1 MILFVAG
8 KAIGIIMGRLFGT
21 DGVRGI
27 ANKDLTNDL
36 AMKIGAAA
44 ATVLLREAKSSKPT
58 VLIGKDTR
66 ASGDMLEAALTAGLC
81 SVGCNVLSI
90 GVVPTPAVAYLVGYY
105 QCEAGIMIS
114 ASHNPCEY
122 NGIKIFQKTGYKLD
136 DSIEEEIESIIL
148 DDSEDFD
155 IKIGGNVGNVLF
167 CKTAVND
174 YIEHVVSA
182 TDVRFDGMKIALDCA
197 NGSASV
203 CAKEIFTRLGAK
215 CIMLS
220 DTPDGTNIN
229 FNCGSTHPEELMS
242 FVKDAG
248 LDLGLAFDGDADRM
262 LAVDENGEL
271 VDGDKVIA
279 ICAKKMKEDGT
290 LKKDTAVVTVMSN
303 MGFFK
308 FCEKNGINCAKTA
321 VGDRYVL
328 EKMLKDGYN
337 IGGEQ
342 SGHVIFLDYATTG
355 DGELSG
361 VKLIETVVKYGK
373 KLSELAKVMT
383 VYPQVLINVKVSAQG
398 KQKYNNDEYII
409 AATQKAEMELMGD
422 GRVLVRVSGTE
433 PLVRVML
440 EGKDINHI
448 EKLGKEIAQ
457 VVKER
462 LS

>member
-1 MILFVAG
+1 
-8 KAIGIIMGRLFGT
+8 MGRLFGT

-27 ANKDLTNDL
+27 ANADLTAEL
-36 AMKIGAAA
+36 ALKIGRAAA
-44 ATVLLREAKSSKPT
+44 MVLLRESKSVKPT
-58 VLIGKDTR
+58 ILIGKDTR
-66 ASGDMLEAALTAGLC
+66 ASGDLLEAALTAGFC
-81 SVGCNVLSI
+81 SVGCNVLSVGI
-90 GVVPTPAVAYLVGYY
+90 VPTPAVAFLVCKYE
-105 QCEAGIMIS
+105 CEAGVMIS

-122 NGIKIFQKTGYKLD
+122 NGIKIFQGNGYKLD
-136 DSIEEEIESIIL
+136 DSIEDEIESIIL
-148 DDSEDFD
+148 DHSED
-155 IKIGGNVGNVLF
+155 IPVLTGGDVGNRLY
-167 CKTAVND
+167 CKTAVKD
-174 YIEHVVSA
+174 YVEHVVSTA
-182 TDVRFDGMKIALDCA
+182 DVRFDGISIAIDCA

-203 CAKEIFTRLGAK
+203 CAKDIFTSLGAK
-215 CIMLS
+215 CLMLS

-229 FNCGSTHPEELMS
+229 DNCGSTHPEELMK
-242 FVKDAG
+242 FVKDAS

-279 ICAKKMKEDGT
+279 ICSNRMKNEGR
-290 LKKDTAVVTVMSN
+290 LKKNTAVVTVMSN

-308 FCEKNGINCAKTA
+308 FCENNDIKCAKTA

-361 VKLIETVVKYGK
+361 VQLVETVVKSGK
-373 KLSELAKVMT
+373 KLSELADIMK
-383 VYPQVLINVKVSAQG
+383 VYPQVLINVRVTPEG

-409 AATQKAEMELMGD
+409 SAVQQAEMELMGE

-433 PLVRVML
+433 PLIRVML
-440 EGKDINHI
+440 EGSDI
-448 EKLGKEIAQ
+448 EKITVLGNRIAD
-457 VVKER
+457 VVRER
-462 LS
+462 LM

>member
-1 MILFVAG
+1 
-8 KAIGIIMGRLFGT
+8 MGRLFGT

-44 ATVLLREAKSSKPT
+44 ATVLLKFAKSSKPT

-81 SVGCNVLSI
+81 AVGCNVLSV
-90 GVVPTPAVAYLVGYY
+90 GVVPTPAVAYLVGLY

-136 DSIEEEIESIIL
+136 DSIEEEIENIIL
-148 DDSEDFD
+148 DGVKIPDY
-155 IKIGGNVGNVLF
+155 KIGGEVGNREFSQNAL
-167 CKTAVND
+167 KD
-174 YIEHVVSA
+174 YINHVVST
-182 TDVRFDGMKIALDCA
+182 TDIRFDGMRIALDCA

-203 CAKEIFTRLGAK
+203 CAKEIFTSLGAK
-215 CIMLS
+215 CLMLS

-229 FNCGSTHPEELMS
+229 DKCGSTHPEELMQI
-242 FVKDAG
+242 VKDAN

-271 VDGDKVIA
+271 VDGDKIIA
-279 ICAKKMKEDGT
+279 ICANKMKNEGR
-290 LKKDTAVVTVMSN
+290 LNKNTAVVTVMSN

-308 FCEKNGINCAKTA
+308 FCSENDISCAKTA

-361 VKLIETVVKYGK
+361 VQLLETVVKSGK
-373 KLSELAKVMT
+373 KLSELAQIMN
-383 VYPQVLINVKVSAQG
+383 VYPQVLINVQVSAEG

-409 AATQKAEMELMGD
+409 AAIQKAEMELMGD

-440 EGKDINHI
+440 EGKDIDHI
-448 EKLGKEIAQ
+448 QRLGEEIAE

>member
-1 MILFVAG
+1 
-8 KAIGIIMGRLFGT
+8 MGRLFGT

-27 ANKDLTNDL
+27 ANKDLTNEL
-36 AMKIGAAA
+36 AMKIGSAA
-44 ATVLLREAKSSKPT
+44 ATVLLEESKSAKPT

-81 SVGCNVLSI
+81 SVGCNVLSV
-90 GVVPTPAVAYLVGYY
+90 GVVPTPAVAYLVGQY

-136 DSIEEEIESIIL
+136 DSIEDEIEQIIL
-148 DDSEDFD
+148 DNSREPS
-155 IKIGGNVGNVLF
+155 IKIGGEVGNRLF

-174 YIEHVVSA
+174 YIEHVVSTTNA
-182 TDVRFDGMKIALDCA
+182 RFDGLSIALDCA

-215 CIMLS
+215 CLMLS

-229 FNCGSTHPEELMS
+229 NNCGSTHPEELMK
-242 FVKDAG
+242 FVRDAK

-262 LAVDENGEL
+262 LAVDENGIL

-279 ICAKKMKEDGT
+279 ICAKRMKDEGR
-290 LKKDTAVVTVMSN
+290 LAKNTAVVTVMSN

-308 FCEKNGINCAKTA
+308 FCEENSINCAKTA

-361 VKLIETVVKYGK
+361 VQLLETVVKSGK
-373 KLSELAKVMT
+373 KLSELASIMN
-383 VYPQVLINVKVSAQG
+383 VYPQVLINVKVSPEG

-440 EGKDINHI
+440 EGKDIEHI
-448 EKLGKEIAQ
+448 TKLGNEIAE

>member
-1 MILFVAG
+1 
-8 KAIGIIMGRLFGT
+8 MGRLFGT

-44 ATVLLREAKSSKPT
+44 ATVLLREAKSKKPT

-90 GVVPTPAVAYLVGYY
+90 GIVPTPAVAYLVGLYE
-105 QCEAGIMIS
+105 CEAGIMIS

-136 DSIEEEIESIIL
+136 DAIEEEIEAIIL
-148 DDSEDFD
+148 DDAEEID
-155 IKIGGNVGNVLF
+155 IKIGGDVGNRLYS
-167 CKTAVND
+167 KTAVND
-174 YIEHVVSA
+174 YIDHVVST
-182 TDVRFDGMKIALDCA
+182 TDVRFDGLKIALDCA

-229 FNCGSTHPEELMS
+229 DNCGSTHPEELMS
-242 FVKDAG
+242 FVKDAN

-262 LAVDENGEL
+262 LAVDENGCL

-279 ICAKKMKEDGT
+279 ICANKMKQEGS
-290 LKKDTAVVTVMSN
+290 LQKDTAVVTVMSN

-308 FCEKNGINCAKTA
+308 FCDEHGIKCAKTA

-328 EKMLKDGYN
+328 ERMLKDGYN

-361 VKLIETVVKYGK
+361 VQLIETVVKSGK
-373 KLSELAKVMT
+373 KLSELASIMK
-383 VYPQVLINVKVSAQG
+383 VYPQVLINVKVSAEG
-398 KQKYNNDEYII
+398 KKKYNNDEYII
-409 AATQKAEMELMGD
+409 AAIQKAEMELMGD

-440 EGKDINHI
+440 EGKDVEHI
-448 EKLGKEIAQ
+448 QRLGEEIAQ

>member
-1 MILFVAG
+1 
-8 KAIGIIMGRLFGT
+8 MGRLFGT

-36 AMKIGAAA
+36 AMKIGMAAA
-44 ATVLLREAKSSKPT
+44 EILIKNKGNKPK
-58 VLIGKDTR
+58 VMIGKDTR
-66 ASGDMLEAALTAGLC
+66 ASGDMLEAALTAGFC
-81 SVGCNVLSI
+81 AVGVDVLSV
-90 GVVPTPAVAYLVGYY
+90 GVVPTPAIAYLVGKYN
-105 QCEAGIMIS
+105 CDAGVMIS

-122 NGIKIFQKTGYKLD
+122 NGIKIFRGNGYKLPD
-136 DSIEEEIESIIL
+136 ELEEEIEAIIL
-148 DDSEDFD
+148 DQAEE
-155 IKIGGNVGNVLF
+155 IELKIGGEIGNRIY
-167 CKTAVND
+167 CKTAVED
-174 YIEHVVSA
+174 YIQHVVSVSE
-182 TDVRFDGMKIALDCA
+182 VRFDGMNIAIDTS

-215 CIMLS
+215 CHMLS
-220 DTPDGTNIN
+220 DTPDGVNIN
-229 FNCGSTHPEELMS
+229 KNCGSTHPEELMS
-242 FVKDAG
+242 FVKANK

-262 LAVDENGEL
+262 LAVDENGKL
-271 VDGDKVIA
+271 VDGDKIIA
-279 ICAKKMKEDGT
+279 ICSMQMKQEGR
-290 LKKDTAVVTVMSN
+290 LNKDTAVVTVMSN

-308 FCEKNGINCAKTA
+308 FCEEYGIHCAKTA

-328 EKMLKDGYN
+328 ERMLKNDYN

-361 VKLIETVVKYGK
+361 VKLIETVVKSGTT
-373 KLSELAKVMT
+373 LGNLAKAMT
-383 VYPQVLINVKVSAQG
+383 VYPQVLINVEVTPEG

-409 AATQKAEMELMGD
+409 SAVQEAEMELHGD

-440 EGKDINHI
+440 EGKDLEQIT
-448 EKLGKEIAQ
+448 KLGNYIAD

>member
-1 MILFVAG
+1 MG
-8 KAIGIIMGRLFGT
+8 KLFGT

-27 ANKDLTNDL
+27 ANKDLTVEL
-36 AMKIGAAA
+36 ALKIGRAAA
-44 ATVLLREAKSSKPT
+44 MVLIKESHSSKPT

-66 ASGDMLEAALTAGLC
+66 ASGDMLEAALTAGFT
-81 SVGCNVLSI
+81 SVGCNVLSV
-90 GVVPTPAVAYLVGYY
+90 GVVPTPAVAYLTVEYG
-105 QCEAGIMIS
+105 CEAGVMIS

-122 NGIKIFQKTGYKLD
+122 NGIKIFQKNGYKLD
-136 DSIEEEIESIIL
+136 DAIEEEIENIIL
-148 DDSEDFD
+148 HDSEE
-155 IKIGGNVGNVLF
+155 IPVKLGGEVGNRVY
-167 CKTAVND
+167 CKTALSD
-174 YIEHVVSA
+174 YVSHVISTA
-182 TDVRFDGMKIALDCA
+182 SVRFDGMTIALDCA

-203 CAKEIFTRLGAK
+203 CAKDIFTGLGAK

-220 DTPDGTNIN
+220 DTPDGENIN
-229 FNCGSTHPEELMS
+229 LNCGSTHPEELMH
-242 FVKDAG
+242 FVKNAS

-279 ICAKKMKEDGT
+279 ICSQRLKNEGRLAKN
-290 LKKDTAVVTVMSN
+290 TAVVTVMSN

-308 FCEKNGINCAKTA
+308 FCKENDIDCAKTA

-328 EKMLKDGYN
+328 ERMLKEGYN

-342 SGHVIFLDYATTG
+342 SGHVIFLDCATTG

-361 VKLIETVVKYGK
+361 VQLIETVVKSGK
-373 KLSELAKVMT
+373 KLSELAAIMR
-383 VYPQVLINVKVSAQG
+383 VYPQVLINVEVTAEG
-398 KQKYNNDEYII
+398 KQKYSNDEYII
-409 AATQKAEMELMGD
+409 SAVQEAEMELSGD

-440 EGKDINHI
+440 EGADIEQI
-448 EKLGKEIAQ
+448 TKLGNRIAD

-462 LS
+462 LG

>member
-1 MILFVAG
+1 
-8 KAIGIIMGRLFGT
+8 MGRLFGT
-21 DGVRGI
+21 DGVRGV

-44 ATVLLREAKSSKPT
+44 AAVLLREAKSAKPT

-81 SVGCNVLSI
+81 SVGCNVLSVGI
-90 GVVPTPAVAYLVGYY
+90 VPTPAVAYLVGKYE
-105 QCEAGIMIS
+105 CEAGIMIS

-136 DSIEEEIESIIL
+136 DSIEEEIEAIIL
-148 DDSEDFD
+148 DDAE
-155 IKIGGNVGNVLF
+155 KIEYKYGGDVGNRLYS
-167 CKTAVND
+167 KNAVKD
-174 YIEHVVSA
+174 YIEHVIST
-182 TDVRFDGMKIALDCA
+182 TDVRFDGMTVALDCA

-203 CAKEIFTRLGAK
+203 CAKEIFTALGAK

-220 DTPDGTNIN
+220 DTPDGVNIN
-229 FNCGSTHPEELMS
+229 LNCGSTHPEELMK
-242 FVKDAG
+242 FVKSAQF
-248 LDLGLAFDGDADRM
+248 DLGLAFDGDADRM

-279 ICAKKMKEDGT
+279 ICAKRMKEEGR
-290 LKKDTAVVTVMSN
+290 LNSDTAVVTVMSN

-308 FCEKNGINCAKTA
+308 FCDENEIKCARTA

-328 EKMLKDGYN
+328 ERMLKDGFN

-361 VKLIETVVKYGK
+361 VQLIETVVKSGK
-373 KLSELAKVMT
+373 KLSELASVMT
-383 VYPQVLINVKVSAQG
+383 VYPQVLINVKVSPEG
-398 KQKYNNDEYII
+398 KAKYNNDEYII

-440 EGKDINHI
+440 EGKDIDHI
-448 EKLGKEIAQ
+448 TRLGNDIAS

>member
-1 MILFVAG
+1 
-8 KAIGIIMGRLFGT
+8 MGRLFGT
-21 DGVRGI
+21 DGVRGV
-27 ANKDLTNDL
+27 ANESLTPEL
-36 AMKIGAAA
+36 ALQIGRAAA
-44 ATVLLREAKSSKPT
+44 MVLLRESKSSKPT
-58 VLIGKDTR
+58 ILIGKDTR
-66 ASGDMLEAALTAGLC
+66 ASGDMLEAALTAGFT
-81 SVGCNVLSI
+81 SVGCNVLSV
-90 GVVPTPAVAYLVGYY
+90 GVVPTPAVAYLVCKYE
-105 QCEAGIMIS
+105 CEAGVMIS

-136 DSIEEEIESIIL
+136 DAIEEEIEAIVL
-148 DDSEDFD
+148 DNAEE
-155 IKIGGNVGNVLF
+155 IPVLTGGAVGNRLY
-167 CKTAVND
+167 CKTAVRD
-174 YIEHVVSA
+174 YVEHIVST
-182 TDVRFDGMKIALDCA
+182 TDVRFDGLSIALDCA

-203 CAKEIFTRLGAK
+203 CAKEIFTSLGAK
-215 CIMLS
+215 CLMLS
-220 DTPDGTNIN
+220 DTPDGVNIN
-229 FNCGSTHPEELMS
+229 NNCGSTHLEELMK

-279 ICAKKMKEDGT
+279 ICAKRMKDEGK
-290 LKKDTAVVTVMSN
+290 LAKNTAVVTVMSN

-308 FCEKNGINCAKTA
+308 FCKQNDIECAKTA

-361 VKLIETVVKYGK
+361 VQLIETMVKSGK
-373 KLSELAKVMT
+373 KLSELAQIMR
-383 VYPQVLINVKVSAQG
+383 VYPQVLINVKVTPEG

-409 AATQKAEMELMGD
+409 SAVQQAEMELSGE

-440 EGKDINHI
+440 EGSDIEQI
-448 EKLGKEIAQ
+448 TKLGNCIAD
-457 VVKER
+457 VVRER

>member
-1 MILFVAG
+1 
-8 KAIGIIMGRLFGT
+8 MGRLFGT

-27 ANKDLTNDL
+27 ANQDLTNDL
-36 AMKIGAAA
+36 AMQIGKAAA
-44 ATVLLREAKSSKPT
+44 EILIKNKNSDNKPT
-58 VLIGKDTR
+58 VMIGKDTR
-66 ASGDMLEAALTAGLC
+66 ASGDMLEAALTAGFC
-81 SVGCNVLSI
+81 SVGVNVLSV
-90 GVVPTPAVAYLVGYY
+90 GVVPTPAIAYLVGKYN
-105 QCEAGIMIS
+105 CDAGVMIS

-122 NGIKIFQKTGYKLD
+122 NGIKIFQSTGYKLPD
-136 DSIEEEIESIIL
+136 ALEEEIEAIIL
-148 DDSEDFD
+148 DNAEE
-155 IKIGGNVGNVLF
+155 IELKIGGEVGKRTF
-167 CKTAVND
+167 CKTAVED
-174 YIEHVVSA
+174 YINHVVSLS
-182 TDVRFDGMKIALDCA
+182 DVRFDGLNIALDTS

-215 CIMLS
+215 CHMLS
-220 DTPDGTNIN
+220 DTPDGVNIN
-229 FNCGSTHPEELMS
+229 KDCGSTHPEELMK
-242 FVKDAG
+242 FVKANK

-271 VDGDKVIA
+271 VDGDKIIA
-279 ICAKKMKEDGT
+279 ICATQMKQEGK
-290 LKKDTAVVTVMSN
+290 LKQDTAVVTVMSN

-308 FCEKNGINCAKTA
+308 FCEKYGINCAKTA

-328 EKMLKDGYN
+328 ERMLKKGYN

-361 VKLIETVVKYGK
+361 VKLLETVVKSGTT
-373 KLSELAKVMT
+373 LGELAKVMT
-383 VYPQVLINVKVSAQG
+383 VYPQVLINVKVTPEG
-398 KQKYNNDEYII
+398 KKKYNNDEYII
-409 AATQKAEMELMGD
+409 SAVQEAEMELNGE

-440 EGKDINHI
+440 EGKDINKI
-448 EKLGKEIAQ
+448 TELGNQIAD

>member
-1 MILFVAG
+1 
-8 KAIGIIMGRLFGT
+8 MGRLFGT

-27 ANKDLTNDL
+27 ANDKLTNEL
-36 AMKIGAAA
+36 AMKIGSAA
-44 ATVLLREAKSSKPT
+44 ATVLLKEAKSAKPT

-90 GVVPTPAVAYLVGYY
+90 GVVPTPAVAYLVGKYE
-105 QCEAGIMIS
+105 CEAGIMIS

-122 NGIKIFQKTGYKLD
+122 NGIKIFQKSGYKLD
-136 DSIEEEIESIIL
+136 DAIEDEIERIVL
-148 DDSEDFD
+148 GEEALPPL
-155 IKIGGNVGNVLF
+155 KIGGEVGNRLYS
-167 CKTAVND
+167 KTAVKD
-174 YIEHVVSA
+174 YIEHVVST
-182 TDVRFDGMKIALDCA
+182 TDVRFDGMSIALDCA

-203 CAKEIFTRLGAK
+203 CAKEIFTALGAK
-215 CIMLS
+215 CLMLS
-220 DTPDGTNIN
+220 DTPDGVNIN
-229 FNCGSTHPEELMS
+229 ENCGSTHPEELMK

-271 VDGDKVIA
+271 VDGDKIIA
-279 ICAKKMKEDGT
+279 ICANRMKQEGK
-290 LKKDTAVVTVMSN
+290 LKNNTAVVTVMSN

-308 FCEKNGINCAKTA
+308 FCDEYDIHCARTA

-328 EKMLKDGYN
+328 ERMLKDDYN

-355 DGELSG
+355 DGELTG
-361 VKLIETVVKYGK
+361 VQLLETVVKSRK
-373 KLSELAKVMT
+373 KLSELASIMN
-383 VYPQVLINVKVSAQG
+383 VYPQVLINVMVSPEG
-398 KQKYNNDEYII
+398 KLKYNNDEYII
-409 AATQKAEMELMGD
+409 AATQKAEMELLGD

-433 PLVRVML
+433 PVVRVML
-440 EGKDINHI
+440 EGRDLDHI
-448 EKLGKEIAQ
+448 TKLGNDIAD
-457 VVKER
+457 VVRER

>member
-1 MILFVAG
+1 
-8 KAIGIIMGRLFGT
+8 MGRLFGT

-36 AMKIGAAA
+36 AMKIGSAA
-44 ATVLLREAKSSKPT
+44 ATVLLREAKSKKPT

-90 GVVPTPAVAYLVGYY
+90 GIVPTPAVAYLVGLYE
-105 QCEAGIMIS
+105 CEAGIMIS

-136 DSIEEEIESIIL
+136 DAIEEEIEAIIL
-148 DDSEDFD
+148 DNAEEIN
-155 IKIGGNVGNVLF
+155 IKIGGDVGNRLYS
-167 CKTAVND
+167 KTAVND
-174 YIEHVVSA
+174 YIDHVVST
-182 TDVRFDGMKIALDCA
+182 TDVRFDGLKIALDCA

-229 FNCGSTHPEELMS
+229 DNCGSTHPEELMS
-242 FVKDAG
+242 FVKDAN

-262 LAVDENGEL
+262 LAVDENGCL
-271 VDGDKVIA
+271 VDGDKIIA
-279 ICAKKMKEDGT
+279 ICANKMKQEGS
-290 LKKDTAVVTVMSN
+290 LQKDTAVVTVMSN

-308 FCEKNGINCAKTA
+308 FCDEHGIKCAKTA

-328 EKMLKDGYN
+328 ERMLKDGYN

-361 VKLIETVVKYGK
+361 VQLVETVVKSGK
-373 KLSELAKVMT
+373 KLSELASIMS
-383 VYPQVLINVKVSAQG
+383 VYPQVLINVKVSAEG
-398 KQKYNNDEYII
+398 KKKYNNDEYII

-440 EGKDINHI
+440 EGKDVEHI
-448 EKLGKEIAQ
+448 QRLGEEIAQ

>member
-1 MILFVAG
+1 
-8 KAIGIIMGRLFGT
+8 MGRLFGT
-21 DGVRGI
+21 DGVRGV
-27 ANKDLTNDL
+27 ANESLTLEL
-36 AMKIGAAA
+36 ALQIGRAAA
-44 ATVLLREAKSSKPT
+44 MVLLRESKSSKPT
-58 VLIGKDTR
+58 ILIGKDTR
-66 ASGDMLEAALTAGLC
+66 ASGDMLEAALTAGFT
-81 SVGCNVLSI
+81 SVGCNVLSV
-90 GVVPTPAVAYLVGYY
+90 GVVPTPAVAYLVCKYE
-105 QCEAGIMIS
+105 CEAGVMIS

-136 DSIEEEIESIIL
+136 DAIEEEIEAIVL
-148 DDSEDFD
+148 DNAEE
-155 IKIGGNVGNVLF
+155 IPVLTGGAVGNRLY
-167 CKTAVND
+167 CKTAVRD
-174 YIEHVVSA
+174 YVEHIVST
-182 TDVRFDGMKIALDCA
+182 TDVRFDGLSIALDCA

-203 CAKEIFTRLGAK
+203 CAKEIFTSLGAK
-215 CIMLS
+215 CLMLS
-220 DTPDGTNIN
+220 DTPDGVNIN
-229 FNCGSTHPEELMS
+229 DNCGSTHPEELMK

-279 ICAKKMKEDGT
+279 ICAKRMKDEGK
-290 LKKDTAVVTVMSN
+290 LAKNTAVVTVMSN

-308 FCEKNGINCAKTA
+308 FCKQNDIECAKTA

-361 VKLIETVVKYGK
+361 VQLIETMVKSGK
-373 KLSELAKVMT
+373 KLSELAQIMR
-383 VYPQVLINVKVSAQG
+383 VYPQVLINVKVTPEG

-409 AATQKAEMELMGD
+409 SAVQQAEMELSGE

-440 EGKDINHI
+440 EGSDIEQI
-448 EKLGKEIAQ
+448 TKLGNCIAD
-457 VVKER
+457 VVRER

>member
-1 MILFVAG
+1 
-8 KAIGIIMGRLFGT
+8 MGRLFGT

-27 ANKDLTNDL
+27 ANESLTPEL
-36 AMKIGAAA
+36 ALQIGRAAA
-44 ATVLLREAKSSKPT
+44 MVLLKESKSSKPT
-58 VLIGKDTR
+58 VLIGRDTR
-66 ASGDMLEAALTAGLC
+66 ASGDMLEAALTAGLT
-81 SVGCNVLSI
+81 SVGCNVLSVGI
-90 GVVPTPAVAYLVGYY
+90 VPTPAVAYLVCKYG
-105 QCEAGIMIS
+105 CEAGVMIS

-136 DSIEEEIESIIL
+136 DAIEEEIEAIVL
-148 DDSEDFD
+148 DHTEE
-155 IKIGGNVGNVLF
+155 IPVLLGGEVGNRIY
-167 CKTAVND
+167 CKTAVQD
-174 YIEHVVSA
+174 YVNHVVSTA
-182 TDVRFDGMKIALDCA
+182 LQRFDGLSIALDCA

-203 CAKEIFTRLGAK
+203 CAKEIFTALGAK
-215 CIMLS
+215 CLMLS
-220 DTPDGTNIN
+220 DTPDGVNIN
-229 FNCGSTHPEELMS
+229 DGCGSTHPQELMR

-279 ICAKKMKEDGT
+279 ICSKRMKDEGKLAKN
-290 LKKDTAVVTVMSN
+290 TAVVTVMSN

-308 FCEKNGINCAKTA
+308 FCKDNDIDCAKTA

-328 EKMLKDGYN
+328 ERMLKDGYN

-361 VKLIETVVKYGK
+361 VQLVETIVKSGK
-373 KLSELAKVMT
+373 KLSELAKIMR
-383 VYPQVLINVKVSAQG
+383 VYPQVLINVKVTPEG

-409 AATQKAEMELMGD
+409 SAVQQAEMELSGE

-440 EGKDINHI
+440 EGADIEQI
-448 EKLGKEIAQ
+448 TTLGNAIAD
-457 VVKER
+457 VVRER

>member
-1 MILFVAG
+1 
-8 KAIGIIMGRLFGT
+8 MGRLFGT

-27 ANKDLTNDL
+27 ANKDLTNEL
-36 AMKIGAAA
+36 AMKIGSAAA
-44 ATVLLREAKSSKPT
+44 AVLIREAKSEKPT

-90 GVVPTPAVAYLVGYY
+90 GVVPTPAVAYLVGLY

-122 NGIKIFQKTGYKLD
+122 NGIKIFQKSGYKLD
-136 DSIEEEIESIIL
+136 DSIEDEIESIIL
-148 DDSEDFD
+148 DNSEEID
-155 IKIGGNVGNVLF
+155 IKLGGEVGNRLY

-174 YIEHVVSA
+174 YIDHVVSV
-182 TDVRFDGMKIALDCA
+182 TDARFDGLKIALDCA

-229 FNCGSTHPEELMS
+229 LNCGSTHPEELMS

-279 ICAKKMKEDGT
+279 ICAGKMKQEGK

-308 FCEKNGINCAKTA
+308 FCEENGINCAKTA

-361 VKLIETVVKYGK
+361 VKLVETVVKSQK
-373 KLSELAKVMT
+373 KLSRLASVMT
-383 VYPQVLINVKVSAQG
+383 VYPQVLINVKVSPEG

-448 EKLGKEIAQ
+448 QKLGEEIAQ

>member
-1 MILFVAG
+1 
-8 KAIGIIMGRLFGT
+8 MGRLFGT

-27 ANKDLTNDL
+27 ANKDLTNEL
-36 AMKIGAAA
+36 AMQIGAAA
-44 ATVLLREAKSSKPT
+44 AEVLLKESKSAKPT

-81 SVGCNVLSI
+81 SVGCNVLSVGI
-90 GVVPTPAVAYLVGYY
+90 VPTPAVAYLVGLYE
-105 QCEAGIMIS
+105 CEAGIMIS

-122 NGIKIFQKTGYKLD
+122 NGIKIFQKSGYKLD
-136 DSIEEEIESIIL
+136 DALEDEIETIIL
-148 DDSEDFD
+148 DNAEK
-155 IKIGGNVGNVLF
+155 IEYKIGGEVGNSTK
-167 CKTAVND
+167 CKSAVKD
-174 YIEHVVSA
+174 YIEHVIKTTNVN
-182 TDVRFDGMKIALDCA
+182 FDGLKIALDCA

-203 CAKEIFTRLGAK
+203 CAKEIFTSLGAK
-215 CIMLS
+215 CFMLS
-220 DTPDGTNIN
+220 DTPDGVNIN
-229 FNCGSTHPEELMS
+229 DKCGSTHPEELMK

-279 ICAKKMKEDGT
+279 ICSSKMKQEGT

-308 FCEKNGINCAKTA
+308 FCEENDIRCEKTA

-328 EKMLKDGYN
+328 EKMLKEGYN

-361 VKLIETVVKYGK
+361 VQLLEAVVKSGK
-373 KLSELAKVMT
+373 KLSELASVMQ
-383 VYPQVLINVKVSAQG
+383 VYPQVLINVKVSAEG
-398 KQKYNNDEYII
+398 KKKYNNDEYII

-448 EKLGKEIAQ
+448 QKLGEQIAE

>member
-1 MILFVAG
+1 
-8 KAIGIIMGRLFGT
+8 MGRLFGT

-36 AMKIGAAA
+36 AMKIGSAA
-44 ATVLLREAKSSKPT
+44 ATVLLREAKSKKPT

-90 GVVPTPAVAYLVGYY
+90 GIVPTPAVAYLVGLYE
-105 QCEAGIMIS
+105 CEAGIMIS

-136 DSIEEEIESIIL
+136 DAIEEEIEAIIL
-148 DDSEDFD
+148 DNAEEIN
-155 IKIGGNVGNVLF
+155 IKIGGDVGNRLYS
-167 CKTAVND
+167 KTAVND
-174 YIEHVVSA
+174 YIDHVVST
-182 TDVRFDGMKIALDCA
+182 TDVRFDGLKIALDCA

-229 FNCGSTHPEELMS
+229 DNCGSTHPEELMS
-242 FVKDAG
+242 FVKDAN

-262 LAVDENGEL
+262 LAVDENGCL

-279 ICAKKMKEDGT
+279 ICANKMKQEGS
-290 LKKDTAVVTVMSN
+290 LQKDTAVVTVMSN

-308 FCEKNGINCAKTA
+308 FCDEHGIKCAKTA

-328 EKMLKDGYN
+328 ERMLKDGYN

-361 VKLIETVVKYGK
+361 VQLVETVVKSGK
-373 KLSELAKVMT
+373 KLSELASIMS
-383 VYPQVLINVKVSAQG
+383 VYPQVLINVKVSAEG
-398 KQKYNNDEYII
+398 KKKYNNDEYII

-440 EGKDINHI
+440 EGKDVEHI
-448 EKLGKEIAQ
+448 QRLGEEIAQ

>member
-1 MILFVAG
+1 
-8 KAIGIIMGRLFGT
+8 MGRLFGT

-36 AMKIGAAA
+36 AMKIGSAA
-44 ATVLLREAKSSKPT
+44 ATVLLREAKSKKPT

-90 GVVPTPAVAYLVGYY
+90 GIVPTPAVAYLVGLYE
-105 QCEAGIMIS
+105 CEAGIMIS

-136 DSIEEEIESIIL
+136 DAIEEEIEAIIL
-148 DDSEDFD
+148 DNTEEID
-155 IKIGGNVGNVLF
+155 IKIGGDVGNRLYS
-167 CKTAVND
+167 KTAVND
-174 YIEHVVSA
+174 YIDHVVST
-182 TDVRFDGMKIALDCA
+182 TDVRFDGLKIALDCA

-229 FNCGSTHPEELMS
+229 DNCGSTHPEELMS
-242 FVKDAG
+242 FVKDANF
-248 LDLGLAFDGDADRM
+248 DLGLAFDGDADRM
-262 LAVDENGEL
+262 LAVDENGCL

-279 ICAKKMKEDGT
+279 ICANRMKQEGS
-290 LKKDTAVVTVMSN
+290 LQKDTAVVTVMSN

-308 FCEKNGINCAKTA
+308 FCDEHGIKCAKTA

-328 EKMLKDGYN
+328 ERMLKDGYN

-361 VKLIETVVKYGK
+361 VQLVETVVKSGK
-373 KLSELAKVMT
+373 KLSELASIMS
-383 VYPQVLINVKVSAQG
+383 VYPQVLINVKVSAEG
-398 KQKYNNDEYII
+398 KKKYNNDEYII

-440 EGKDINHI
+440 EGKDVEHI
-448 EKLGKEIAQ
+448 QRLGEEIAQ

>member
-1 MILFVAG
+1 
-8 KAIGIIMGRLFGT
+8 MGRLFGT

-36 AMKIGAAA
+36 AMKIGSAA
-44 ATVLLREAKSSKPT
+44 ATVLLREAKSKKPT

-90 GVVPTPAVAYLVGYY
+90 GIVPTPAVAYLVGLYE
-105 QCEAGIMIS
+105 CEAGIMIS

-136 DSIEEEIESIIL
+136 DAIEEEIEAIIL
-148 DDSEDFD
+148 DNAEEIN
-155 IKIGGNVGNVLF
+155 IKIGGDVGNRLYS
-167 CKTAVND
+167 KTAVNY
-174 YIEHVVSA
+174 YIDHVVST
-182 TDVRFDGMKIALDCA
+182 TDVRFDGLKIALDCA

-229 FNCGSTHPEELMS
+229 DNCGSTHPEELMS
-242 FVKDAG
+242 FVKDAN

-262 LAVDENGEL
+262 LAVDENGCL

-279 ICAKKMKEDGT
+279 ICANKMKQEGS
-290 LKKDTAVVTVMSN
+290 LQKDTAVVTVMSN

-308 FCEKNGINCAKTA
+308 FCDEHGIKCAKTA

-328 EKMLKDGYN
+328 ERMLKDGYN

-361 VKLIETVVKYGK
+361 VQLVETVVKSGK
-373 KLSELAKVMT
+373 KLSELASIMS
-383 VYPQVLINVKVSAQG
+383 VYPQVLINVKVSAEG
-398 KQKYNNDEYII
+398 KKKYNNDEYII

-440 EGKDINHI
+440 EGKDVEHI
-448 EKLGKEIAQ
+448 QRLGEEIAQ

>member
-1 MILFVAG
+1 
-8 KAIGIIMGRLFGT
+8 MGRLFGT

-27 ANKDLTNDL
+27 ANQDLTVEL
-36 AMKIGAAA
+36 ALNIGRAAA
-44 ATVLLREAKSSKPT
+44 MALIENADSSKPT
-58 VLIGKDTR
+58 VLIGRDTR
-66 ASGDMLEAALTAGLC
+66 ASGDMLEAALTAGFT
-81 SVGCNVLSI
+81 SVGCNVLSVGI
-90 GVVPTPAVAYLVGYY
+90 IPTPAVAYLTVKYG
-105 QCEAGIMIS
+105 CEAGVMIS

-122 NGIKIFQKTGYKLD
+122 NGIKIFQKNGYKLD
-136 DSIEEEIESIIL
+136 DAIEDEIESIVMNDNAEIP
-148 DDSEDFD
+148 
-155 IKIGGNVGNVLF
+155 IKTGGEVGNRMF
-167 CKTAVND
+167 CKTAVAD
-174 YIEHVVSA
+174 YVEHVISTA
-182 TDVRFDGMKIALDCA
+182 SVRFDGMTIALDCA

-203 CAKEIFTRLGAK
+203 CAKDIFTGLGAK

-220 DTPDGTNIN
+220 DTPDGENIN
-229 FNCGSTHPEELMS
+229 HCCGSTHPEELMH
-242 FVKDAG
+242 FVKNAS

-279 ICAKKMKEDGT
+279 ICASRMKIEGR
-290 LKKDTAVVTVMSN
+290 LAKNTAVVTVMSN

-308 FCEKNGINCAKTA
+308 FCRDNDIECAKTA

-328 EKMLKDGYN
+328 ERMRNEGYN

-361 VKLIETVVKYGK
+361 VQLVETVVKSGK
-373 KLSELAKVMT
+373 RLSELSKIMQVF
-383 VYPQVLINVKVSAQG
+383 PQVLINVKVTKES

-409 AATQKAEMELMGD
+409 SAVQEAEMELSGN

-440 EGKDINHI
+440 EGSDIDQI
-448 EKLGKEIAQ
+448 TKLGNRIAD
-457 VVKER
+457 VVKKR
-462 LS
+462 LG